1 MSVDEITSD
10 GKLICKNETDP
21 NLNEIVDINDVLDIF
36 ITGNK
41 TYTIIFRDGELWV
54 NAKIR
59 KTVYDKFEK
68 LKKKRGQ
75 VDNV

>member
-1 MSVDEITSD
+1 MAFF
-10 GKLICKNETDP
+10 KLEVAKVGTERIYF
-21 NLNEIVDINDVLDIF
+21 DINDVLDIF

-41 TYTIIFRDGELWV
+41 TYTIIFRDGEIWV

-75 VDNV
+75 VNKV

>member
-1 MSVDEITSD
+1 MASV
-10 GKLICKNETDP
+10 KLEVATVGT
-21 NLNEIVDINDVLDIF
+21 ERVYFDINDVLDIF

-41 TYTIIFRDGELWV
+41 TYTIIFRDGEFWV
-54 NAKIR
+54 NTKIR

-68 LKKKRGQ
+68 MKKKRGQ

>member
-1 MSVDEITSD
+1 MTSV
-10 GKLICKNETDP
+10 KLEVVTVGSEKMYF
-21 NLNEIVDINDVLDIF
+21 DINDVLDIF

-41 TYTIIFRDGELWV
+41 TYTIVFRDGEFWV
-54 NAKIR
+54 NTKMR

-68 LKKKRGQ
+68 IKKKRGQ

>member
-1 MSVDEITSD
+1 MASV
-10 GKLICKNETDP
+10 KLEVATVGTEK
-21 NLNEIVDINDVLDIF
+21 VYFDINDVLDIF
-36 ITGNK
+36 VTGNK
-41 TYTIIFRDGELWV
+41 TYTIIFRDGEFWV
-54 NAKIR
+54 NTKMR

>member
-1 MSVDEITSD
+1 MASIKFECAKVGTERIYF
-10 GKLICKNETDP
+10 
-21 NLNEIVDINDVLDIF
+21 DINDVLDIF

-41 TYTIIFRDGELWV
+41 TYTIIFRDGEIWV

-75 VDNV
+75 VDNVW

>member
-1 MSVDEITSD
+1 MASVKLEIATV
-10 GKLICKNETDP
+10 GTEK
-21 NLNEIVDINDVLDIF
+21 VYFDINDVLDIF
-36 ITGNK
+36 VTGNK
-41 TYTIIFRDGELWV
+41 TYTIIFRDGEFWV
-54 NAKIR
+54 NTKIR

>member
-1 MSVDEITSD
+1 MASIKFECAKVGTERIYF
-10 GKLICKNETDP
+10 
-21 NLNEIVDINDVLDIF
+21 DINDVLDIF

-41 TYTIIFRDGELWV
+41 TYTIIFRDGEFWV